1 MRRCKIAIVT
11 AWFAM
16 QAMPIAA
23 ADLLFVDVEKSAGRY
38 TITSEVWFDANPV
51 DVFSVL
57 IDYDHY
63 DRISSVFKESRYV
76 ERNKDGSGIVY
87 TLVEGCFLVVCRTIE
102 RTESLEIVRHSKI
115 TATVDPD
122 ASDLRFSRA
131 IWELQ
136 PHESGTHLRY
146 RVEMEPDFWIP
157 PVIGPAMLRWS
168 LRRGGKNAVLRIE
181 NLALE
186 RSATSTHLSD

>member
-11 AWFAM
+11 VWFAM

-38 TITSEVWFDANPV
+38 TITSEVWFAANPV
-51 DVFSVL
+51 DVFNVL

-63 DRISSVFKESRYV
+63 DRISSIFKESRYV
-76 ERNKDGSGIVY
+76 ERNTDGSGIVY
-87 TLVEGCFLVVCRTIE
+87 TLAEGCFLVVCRTIE

-122 ASDLRFSRA
+122 ASDLRFSHA

-136 PHESGTHLRY
+136 PHESGTHLR
-146 RVEMEPDFWIP
+146 P
-157 PVIGPAMLRWS
+157 
-168 LRRGGKNAVLRIE
+168 
-181 NLALE
+181 
-186 RSATSTHLSD
+186 